1 MTIKS
6 VTETVKTNFVGALVG
21 GVALYY
27 GAKKMKVENKYAH
40 WGLVVVGAIAGAM
53 AQSKLMSKATIK
65 PAITAAT
72 PK

>member
-6 VTETVKTNFVGALVG
+6 VAETVKTNFVGALVG

-53 AQSKLMSKATIK
+53 AQSKWASKATIK
-65 PAITAAT
+65 PAITVAT